1 MRLEVEEARTG
12 FGTGLEAKLFVVV
25 VVVVCYSVTTSFSI
39 VTSLF
44 PVVAP
49 SICSLVAGLAA
60 LVMKFWRLALG
71 IPR

>member
-25 VVVVCYSVTTSFSI
+25 VVVVCDSVITPFSI

-44 PVVAP
+44 PVDAP
-49 SICSLVAGLAA
+49 PICSLVAGVAA
-60 LVMKFWRLALG
+60 PAMKFWRLALG
-71 IPR
+71 MPR